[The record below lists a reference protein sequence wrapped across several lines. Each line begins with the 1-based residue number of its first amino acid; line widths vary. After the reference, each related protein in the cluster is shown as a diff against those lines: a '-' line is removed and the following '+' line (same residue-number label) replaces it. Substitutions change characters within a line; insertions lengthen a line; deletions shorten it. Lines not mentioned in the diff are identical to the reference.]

1 MKLGLSA
8 ARSVPSP
15 HTQPHAIDRIDRFV
29 DGEVILIDTD
39 AARFTFIVGDGS
51 TNAGTLAGGHLYDPV
66 AALLVGSFS
75 DNRDDEDDEGTRG
88 LHVGATA
95 LFFMTSDETRC
106 LHRVG
111 VLGLS
116 RIRHHDIAYEDRRQ

>member
-8 ARSVPSP
+8 ARSAPSP
-15 HTQPHAIDRIDRFV
+15 HTQPLAIDRIDRFV

-39 AARFTFIVGDGS
+39 AARFTFIIGDGS
-51 TNAGTLAGGHLYDPV
+51 TSAGTLAGGHLYDPV
-66 AALLVGSFS
+66 AALLVGSLS
-75 DNRDDEDDEGTRG
+75 DNRGEATPG
-88 LHVGATA
+88 LRVGGTA
-95 LFFMTSDETRC
+95 LFFMTSDEIRC

-116 RIRHHDIAYEDRRQ
+116 RIRDRGDPGYEERR